1 MAAKLLSKPLA
12 DGAKAPDFTLPDQDG
27 NPVRLYELL
36 ERGPVVVYFY
46 PKAFTTVCTAEA
58 CSFRDNFET
67 FAEAGAQIVGI
78 SADDVATQKKF
89 HTRNRLSYP
98 VLSDVDREAY
108 AKFGL
113 RSSGG
118 FKLGWAL
125 NDRVTFVIDQDG
137 IVRHH
142 STGMF
147 EAEGHVEES
156 LRTVKDLIAGSPLAK

>member
-1 MAAKLLSKPLA
+1 LK

-27 NPVRLYELL
+27 NPVNLYELL
-36 ERGPVVVYFY
+36 KSGPAVVYFY

-67 FAEAGAQIVGI
+67 FASSGAQIVGI
-78 SADDVATQKKF
+78 SGDDVETQKAF
-89 HTRNRLSYP
+89 HTKHQLSYP
-98 VLSDVDREAY
+98 VLSDPDKAVY
-108 AKFGL
+108 NSFGL
-113 RSSGG
+113 RNGGG
-118 FKLGWAL
+118 FKLAWAM

-147 EAEGHVEES
+147 DADGHVEES
-156 LRTVKDLIAGSPLAK
+156 LKTVKDLLAKSPLAS